1 MMRNLLYLFILS
13 LCFLSCKKDKPAQ
26 QLSGDYSG
34 NFRTLVQG
42 KLVMTDFDVSLSG
55 DQFKVTKGSKMGS
68 GSYQTGSN
76 NQVMF
81 QDEIPRSGEYSWNLI
96 LSGNYTYLVKG
107 DSLILTKNLKPGGPL
122 ELIEYNYYEYRLKKI
137 K

>member
-1 MMRNLLYLFILS
+1 MMRTLLYLFILS
-13 LCFLSCKKDKPAQ
+13 LCFLSCKKDKST
-26 QLSGDYSG
+26 QLSGEYSG
-34 NFRTLVQG
+34 TFRTLVQG
-42 KLVMTDFDVSLSG
+42 KLVMSDFDVSLSG
-55 DQFKVTKGSKMGS
+55 DQFKVTKGNKMGS

-76 NQVMF
+76 NQLIF

-96 LSGNYTYLVKG
+96 LSGNYTYQVTG

-122 ELIEYNYYEYRLKKI
+122 ELIEYNYYEYRLKKV

>member
-1 MMRNLLYLFILS
+1 
-13 LCFLSCKKDKPAQ
+13 
-26 QLSGDYSG
+26 
-34 NFRTLVQG
+34 
-42 KLVMTDFDVSLSG
+42 MTDFDVSLTG
-55 DQFKVTKGSKMGS
+55 DQFNVTKGSKIGS
-68 GSYQTGSN
+68 GSYHTGSN

-96 LSGNYTYLVKG
+96 LSGNYTYLIKG

-122 ELIEYNYYEYRLKKI
+122 ELIEYNYYQYRLKKI